1 MEQGE
6 TMDYY
11 RWIFKRK
18 SFHLFRGAAKLTRE
32 DLAGLEAFLATVV
45 PLTPDIKIGIRI
57 VNEAET
63 TCRRGADFCILFY
76 SEKKDGY
83 LRNIG

>member
-1 MEQGE
+1 
-6 TMDYY
+6 MDYY

-32 DLAGLEAFLATVV
+32 DLAGLVAFLATVV

-63 TCRRGADFCILFY
+63 PSRRGAENSNMLY
-76 SEKKDGY
+76 SEKKNGY
-83 LRNIG
+83 QSNIA